1 MESIRLRA
9 TLDAY
14 YREVD
19 ALILDKQHPVT
30 GLLPASIA
38 VTIHGDYRDAWVRDN
53 VYSIL
58 AVWGLSLAYRA
69 LDDDGGRGYE
79 LSHRTIHLMRGLLRS
94 MMAQSG
100 KVEAFKYSRHPKD
113 ALHAKYDTETGG
125 LVVSDTGW
133 GHLQIDA
140 TSLYLLMLA
149 QMISSGLDVIWTI
162 DEVNFVQNLIYYI
175 ERAYR
180 TPDYGIWE
188 RGDKL
193 NHGSVEINASS
204 VGMAK
209 AALEA
214 LSGFNLFGAKG
225 SQQSVLHVA
234 PDNIAQANIT
244 LYSMLPRESNT
255 KETDAAL
262 LSVIGY
268 PAFAVH
274 DVALAERVRS
284 EVVAKLQGRYGLK
297 RFLRD
302 GHQTVLEDEGRLHYE
317 QQELKR
323 FEHIESEW
331 PLFFAYLYLDSIL
344 RGDSAGIV
352 EYELRLESVLVEKDG
367 HQLLPELYYVPEAAI
382 AGERANP
389 GSEARVPNGNVPLV
403 WAQSLYLL
411 GRMLRDGLLLPSDID
426 PLGRRRHKPPRAPV
440 VQLVFLAEDEALQAE
455 LAAHGVLTETL
466 DDIAPVVVY
475 LPHDIAVAHGEVGS
489 NRRLGLTGRSARALK
504 SLTTSR
510 FYQLRGQT
518 VVCLAA
524 FFIQQEFFLAYDLDF
539 VVRRF
544 ESELAY
550 LYLNWT
556 QAGRPTVTVLLTR
569 NFMDADRTSFYRL
582 MQQIASGSVGDV
594 PVKRGRLAELMATAS
609 FERIDD
615 LHELKLAQAP
625 LATRLT
631 RPVVLSEPGNQ
642 QPLDSTAELAIDI
655 TADATPLIARL
666 AETDNLYEQI
676 ELLAAL
682 ARMQSLDSVIAMRG
696 TTESFRD
703 LIEEV
708 YEQAGRR
715 RLWAIVR
722 RAAGLLGKVDGDL
735 NLAVGAILVRQKNI
749 QVGRAYSDESLIAH
763 PIPDHE
769 LLAKINTFCRDDVR
783 DRVLTQEL
791 LLYVSLL
798 IKARPELFSE
808 LLTIRVSHL
817 ILLLSSQ
824 LAREEELTP
833 GEGYEALM
841 ALPPSVIQQ
850 RLELVLAE
858 YHAIEALPQQLE
870 QLHAEATLGALDWK
884 QDLGL
889 EKLRVSGDGWLAWR
903 QHGGII
909 DRRPQKFYGEVWNI
923 FRHTPSLIIGE
934 KLERRNRMDSSVVLS
949 DTTPGEKSFALWLEH
964 LLNKIP
970 AAEYRQ
976 LNIESLRVLA
986 SFFRQNPTLKIQDA
1000 CALDAMIGHAVRLA
1014 YLEQRADREAQYSEH
1029 KADAWA
1035 TFYASPPVRTSAFLV
1050 AALRSLLTAP
1060 PLTARL
1066 AGREPSSVRNS

>member
-1 MESIRLRA
+1 MDSIRLRS
-9 TLDAY
+9 TLHAY
-14 YREVD
+14 YREID

-30 GLLPASIA
+30 GLLPASTA

-79 LSHRTIHLMRGLLRS
+79 LEHRTVHLMRGLLRS
-94 MMAQSG
+94 MMAQAH
-100 KVEAFKYSRHPKD
+100 KVEAFKYSRDPKD

-125 LVVSDTGW
+125 LVVSDSAW

-149 QMISSGLDVIWTI
+149 QMISSGLQIIWTR
-162 DEVNFVQNLIYYI
+162 DEVNFVQNLVYYI

-188 RGDKL
+188 RGDKS
-193 NHGSVEINASS
+193 NRGGVEINASS

-225 SQQSVLHVA
+225 SQDSVLHVA

-244 LYSMLPRESNT
+244 LLSMLPRESNT

-274 DVALAERVRS
+274 DAELVARVRA
-284 EVVAKLQGRYGLK
+284 EVVSKLQGRYGLR

-317 QQELKR
+317 EQELKQ

-331 PLFFAYLYLDSIL
+331 PLFYAYLYLDSIL
-344 RGDSAGIV
+344 RGDTAGII
-352 EYELRLESVLVEKDG
+352 EYETRLKSVLVRKDG
-367 HQLLPELYYVPEAAI
+367 EYLLPELYYVPEEAI
-382 AGERANP
+382 LAERSAP
-389 GSEARVPNGNVPLV
+389 GSQERLPNDNIPLV

-411 GRMLRDGLLLPSDID
+411 GRMIRDEVLLPSDID
-426 PLGRRRHKPPRAPV
+426 PMGRRRLKPPHLPV

-455 LAAHGVLTETL
+455 LEAHGVLTETA

-475 LPHDIAVAHGEVGS
+475 LPHDIAVAYGEVGS
-489 NRRLGLTGRSARALK
+489 NARLGLTGRSARALK

-510 FYQLRGQT
+510 FYKLRGRT
-518 VVCLAA
+518 VVCLAS
-524 FFIQQEFFLAYDLDF
+524 FFMQQEFFLAYDLDF

-550 LYLNWT
+550 LYRNWT

-569 NFMDADRTSFYRL
+569 NFMDADRTSFYEL

-594 PVKRGRLAELMATAS
+594 PVKRGRMAELMPTAC

-615 LHELKLAQAP
+615 LRGLKLSEAP
-625 LATRLT
+625 LPTRMT
-631 RPVVLSEPGNQ
+631 RPTVLSEPGTQ
-642 QPLDSTAELAIDI
+642 RPLDPTTELAIDI
-655 TADATPLIARL
+655 TASAAPLIARL

-676 ELLAAL
+676 ELLAAV
-682 ARMQSLDSVIAMRG
+682 ARMQSLDSLIAMRG
-696 TTESFRD
+696 SVGPLRE

-715 RLWAIVR
+715 RLWAIIR

-749 QVGRAYSDESLIAH
+749 QVGRAYSDDSLIAH

-783 DRVLTQEL
+783 DRVLTQEI
-791 LLYVSLL
+791 LLYLSLL

-808 LLTIRVSHL
+808 LLTIRVGHL

-824 LAREEELTP
+824 LARERECTP
-833 GEGYEALM
+833 GEAYEVLM
-841 ALPPSVIQQ
+841 DLPPSAIQQ
-850 RLELVLAE
+850 RLETVLAQ

-870 QLHAEATLGALDWK
+870 QLHAQAPVSTLDWK

-889 EKLRVSGDGWLAWR
+889 EQLHVAGDGWLAWR

-909 DRRPQKFYGEVWNI
+909 DRRPSNFYADVWNI
-923 FRHTPSLIIGE
+923 FRHAPSLVIGE
-934 KLERRNRMDSSVVLS
+934 KLERRNRMESSTVLS

-964 LLNKIP
+964 LLNKILS
-970 AAEYRQ
+970 AEYRQ
-976 LNIESLRVLA
+976 LNIECLRVLA
-986 SFFRQNPTLKIQDA
+986 SFFRQNPTLEIEDA

-1014 YLEQRADREAQYSEH
+1014 YLDQHGDREAVYNEH
-1029 KADAWA
+1029 KAEAWTA
-1035 TFYASPPVRTSAFLV
+1035 FYASSPMRTSAFLV
-1050 AALRSLLTAP
+1050 AALRSLLTLRA
-1060 PLTARL
+1060 A
-1066 AGREPSSVRNS
+1066 

>member
-1 MESIRLRA
+1 MESIRLRTA
-9 TLDAY
+9 LNAY
-14 YREVD
+14 HEEIS

-30 GLLPASIA
+30 GLLPASTA
-38 VTIHGDYRDAWVRDN
+38 VTNHGDYRDAWVRDN

-79 LSHRTIHLMRGLLRS
+79 LEHRTVHLMRGLLRS
-94 MMAQSG
+94 MMAQAH
-100 KVEAFKYSRHPKD
+100 KVEAFKYSRDPKD

-125 LVVSDTGW
+125 LVVSDTAW

-149 QMISSGLDVIWTI
+149 QMISSGLDIIWTR
-162 DEVNFVQNLIYYI
+162 DEVNFVQNLVYYI

-188 RGDKL
+188 RGDKS
-193 NHGSVEINASS
+193 NRGSVEINASS

-225 SQQSVLHVA
+225 SQESVLHVA

-244 LYSMLPRESNT
+244 LLSMLPRESNT

-274 DVALAERVRS
+274 DAALARRVRT
-284 EVVAKLQGRYGLK
+284 EVVSKLQGRYGLK

-317 QQELKR
+317 EQELKR

-331 PLFFAYLYLDSIL
+331 PLFFAYLFLDSIL
-344 RGDSAGIV
+344 RGDAQGSL
-352 EYELRLESVLVEKDG
+352 EYEEKLKSVLVQRNG
-367 HQLLPELYYVPEAAI
+367 QRLLPELYYVPEAAI
-382 AGERANP
+382 AAERERP
-389 GSEARVPNGNVPLV
+389 GSQERLPNDNVPLV

-411 GRMLRDGLLLPSDID
+411 GRMMHDGVLLPSDID
-426 PLGRRRHKPPRAPV
+426 PLGRRRLKPPHQPV
-440 VQLVFLAEDEALQAE
+440 VQLVFLAEDEGLQAE
-455 LAAHGVLTETL
+455 LAAHGVLTETAA
-466 DDIAPVVVY
+466 DIAPIIVY
-475 LPHDIAVAHGEVGS
+475 LPRDIAVAYGEVGS
-489 NRRLGLTGRSARALK
+489 NARLGLTGRSARALK

-510 FYQLRGQT
+510 FYKLRGRT
-518 VVCLAA
+518 VVCLAS
-524 FFIQQEFFLAYDLDF
+524 FFMQQEFFLAYDLDF

-550 LYLNWT
+550 LYRNWT

-569 NFMDADRTSFYRL
+569 NFMDADRTSFYGL

-594 PVKRGRLAELMATAS
+594 PVKRGRMAELMPTAC
-609 FERIDD
+609 FERIDN
-615 LHELKLAQAP
+615 LRGL
-625 LATRLT
+625 
-631 RPVVLSEPGNQ
+631 VLSEAPLSTRMTRPAVLSQPGTQ
-642 QPLDSTAELAIDI
+642 CPLDRSTELAIDI
-655 TADATPLIARL
+655 TASAAPLIARL

-676 ELLAAL
+676 ELLAAV
-682 ARMQSLDSVIAMRG
+682 ARMQSLDSMVEMRG
-696 TTESFRD
+696 SSGPLRE
-703 LIEEV
+703 LIDEV

-769 LLAKINTFCRDDVR
+769 LLTKINTFCRDDVR

-791 LLYVSLL
+791 LLYISLL

-824 LAREEELTP
+824 LAHERGLTA
-833 GEGYEALM
+833 GEAYEALM
-841 ALPPSVIQQ
+841 NLPPSAIQQ
-850 RLELVLAE
+850 RLESVLVQ
-858 YHAIEALPQQLE
+858 YHAIETLPQQLE
-870 QLHAEATLGALDWK
+870 QLHAHATVSALDWK
-884 QDLGL
+884 PDLGL
-889 EKLRVSGDGWLAWR
+889 EQLRVAGDGWLAWR

-909 DRRPQKFYGEVWNI
+909 DRRPSDFYGDVWNI
-923 FRHTPSLIIGE
+923 FRHTPSLVIGE

-986 SFFRQNPTLKIQDA
+986 SFFRQNPTLKIDDA

-1014 YLEQRADREAQYSEH
+1014 YLDQRADREASYSEF
-1029 KADAWA
+1029 KAEAWTA
-1035 TFYASPPVRTSAFLV
+1035 FYASSPARTSAFLV
-1050 AALRSLLTAP
+1050 AALRSLLT
-1060 PLTARL
+1060 LH
-1066 AGREPSSVRNS
+1066 

>member
-1 MESIRLRA
+1 MDSLRLRT
-9 TLDAY
+9 TLDEY

-58 AVWGLSLAYRA
+58 AVWGLALAYRQ

-79 LSHRTIHLMRGLLRS
+79 LEHRTVQLMRGLLRS
-94 MMAQSG
+94 MMAQAA
-100 KVEAFKYSRHPKD
+100 KIEAFKYSRDPKD

-125 LVVSDTGW
+125 LVVSDAGW

-149 QMISSGLDVIWTI
+149 QMITSGLSIIWTL

-193 NHGSVEINASS
+193 NRGSVEINASS

-214 LSGFNLFGAKG
+214 LSGFNLFGARG
-225 SQQSVLHVA
+225 AQNSVLHVI
-234 PDNIAQANIT
+234 PDNIAQANLT
-244 LYSMLPRESNT
+244 LVSMLPRESNT

-262 LSVIGY
+262 LSIIGY
-268 PAFAVH
+268 PAYAVH
-274 DVALAERVRS
+274 DLELVERVRS
-284 EVVAKLQGRYGLK
+284 EVVGHLEGRYGLK

-317 QQELKR
+317 DEELQQ
-323 FEHIESEW
+323 FAHIESEW
-331 PLFFAYLYLDSIL
+331 PLFFAFLLLDAQL
-344 RGDSAGIV
+344 RGDTQTAA
-352 EYELRLESVLVEKDG
+352 EYHERLRAISVSREGLS
-367 HQLLPELYYVPEAAI
+367 LLPELYYVAEPDI
-382 AGERANP
+382 AGERAQP
-389 GSEARVPNGNVPLV
+389 GSQLRVPNQNVPLV

-411 GRMLRDGLLLPSDID
+411 GRMMRDGLLLPNDID
-426 PLGRRRHKPPRAPV
+426 PLRRRRFKPPPPPV
-440 VQLVFLAEDEALQAE
+440 VQLIFLAEDEALQRE
-455 LAAHGVLTETL
+455 LAEHGVLAETQE
-466 DDIAPVVVY
+466 DIAPVCVH
-475 LPHDIAVAHGEVGS
+475 LPSDIERAYGEVGS
-489 NRRLGLTGRSARALK
+489 NTPLGLSGRSARALK

-510 FYQLRGQT
+510 LYKLRGET
-518 VVCLAA
+518 GVCLAS
-524 FFIQQEFFLAYDLDF
+524 FFMQQEFFLAYDLDF

-550 LYLNWT
+550 LYRNWT
-556 QAGRPTVTVLLTR
+556 HAGRPTVTVLLTR
-569 NFMDADRTSFYRL
+569 NLLAADRTSFYAL
-582 MQQIASGSVGDV
+582 MQQIADGNVGEV
-594 PVKRGRLAELMATAS
+594 PVRRGRLAELMPTAS

-615 LHELKLAQAP
+615 LRGLELSKAP
-625 LATRLT
+625 LAQRMKRTT
-631 RPVVLSEPGNQ
+631 VLSEPGTQ
-642 QPLDSTAELAIDI
+642 RPLDPTAELAIDT
-655 TADATPLIARL
+655 TANAAPLLARL

-682 ARMQSLDSVIAMRG
+682 GRMQALDAPIRMRG
-696 TTESFRD
+696 NTGPLRD

-783 DRVLTQEL
+783 DRVLTQEI
-791 LLYVSLL
+791 LLYLGLL
-798 IKARPELFSE
+798 IKERPELFGE
-808 LLTIRVSHL
+808 LLTLRVSHF
-817 ILLLSSQ
+817 ILLLASQ
-824 LAREEELTP
+824 LAREREISA
-833 GEGYEALM
+833 GEGYESLM
-841 ALPPSVIQQ
+841 GLPPSAIQQ
-850 RLELVLAE
+850 RLQSVLVE

-870 QLHAEATLGALDWK
+870 QLHGQAAPGNLDWT

-889 EKLRVSGDGWLAWR
+889 EKLRVPREGWLAWR
-903 QHGGII
+903 QHRGII
-909 DRRPQKFYGEVWNI
+909 DRRPARFYGDVWNI
-923 FRHTPSLIIGE
+923 FRHTRALIIGE
-934 KLERRNRMDSSVVLS
+934 KLERRNRMDSSTVLS
-949 DTTPGEKSFALWLEH
+949 DMTPGEKSFALWLEH
-964 LLNKIP
+964 LLNKIA

-976 LNIESLRVLA
+976 LNIESLSVLA
-986 SFFRQNPTLKIQDA
+986 SFFRQNPSLEIEDA

-1014 YLEQRADREAQYSEH
+1014 YLDQRPDREPYYNDF

-1035 TFYASPPVRTSAFLV
+1035 AFYTSSPERTSVFLV
-1050 AALRSLLTAP
+1050 AALRRLLTLDRA
-1060 PLTARL
+1060 
-1066 AGREPSSVRNS
+1066 

>member
-1 MESIRLRA
+1 MDTLRLRA
-9 TLDAY
+9 LLDEY
-14 YREVD
+14 YREVQ

-30 GLLPASIA
+30 GLLPASTA
-38 VTIHGDYRDAWVRDN
+38 VTVHGDYRDAWVRDN

-58 AVWGLSLAYRA
+58 AVWGLGLAYRA

-79 LSHRTIHLMRGLLRS
+79 LQHRTVHLMRGLLRS
-94 MMAQSG
+94 MMAQAN
-100 KVEAFKYSRHPKD
+100 KVETFKYSRDPKD

-149 QMISSGLDVIWTI
+149 QMITSGLSIIWTR
-162 DEVNFVQNLIYYI
+162 DEVNFIQNLVYYI

-193 NHGSVEINASS
+193 NRGSVEINASS

-214 LSGFNLFGAKG
+214 LSGFNLFGPRG
-225 SQQSVLHVA
+225 SQESVLHVV
-234 PDNIAQANIT
+234 PDNIAQANLT
-244 LYSMLPRESNT
+244 LLSMLPRESIT

-262 LSVIGY
+262 LSIIGF
-268 PAFAVH
+268 PAYAMH
-274 DVALAERVRS
+274 DAALVERVRG
-284 EVVAKLQGRYGLK
+284 EVLGHLRGRYGLK

-317 QQELKR
+317 REELQQ
-323 FEHIESEW
+323 FAHIESEW
-331 PLFFAYLYLDSIL
+331 PLFFAFLLLDCQL
-344 RGDSAGIV
+344 RGDLQSAA
-352 EYELRLESVLVEKDG
+352 EYHERLRSVTVSRGGLE
-367 HQLLPELYYVPEAAI
+367 LLPELYYVPESNIAAEK
-382 AGERANP
+382 AAP
-389 GSEARVPNGNVPLV
+389 GSQARLPNQNVPLV

-411 GRMLRDGLLLPSDID
+411 GRMLRDGLLQPNDID
-426 PLGRRRHKPPRAPV
+426 PLGRRRHRAPPPPV
-440 VQLVFLAEDEALQAE
+440 VQVVFLAEDAALQRE
-455 LAAHGVLTETL
+455 LAEHGVLTETPE
-466 DDIAPVVVY
+466 DIAPVAVH
-475 LPHDIAVAHGEVGS
+475 LPSDIERAYGEVGS
-489 NRRLGLTGRSARALK
+489 NVRLGLTGRSARALK

-510 FYQLRGQT
+510 LYKLGGELG
-518 VVCLAA
+518 VCLAS
-524 FFIQQEFFLAYDLDF
+524 FFLQQEFFLAYDLDLL
-539 VVRRF
+539 VRRF

-550 LYLNWT
+550 LYRNWT
-556 QAGRPTVTVLLTR
+556 QSGRPTVTVLLTR
-569 NFMDADRTSFYRL
+569 NLLDADRSSFYAL
-582 MQQIASGSVGDV
+582 MQKIAGGNVGGV
-594 PVKRGRLAELMATAS
+594 PVKRGRLAELMPTAS

-615 LHELKLAQAP
+615 LRGLELSTAP
-625 LATRLT
+625 LAQRMKRRT
-631 RPVVLSEPGNQ
+631 VLSEPGTQ
-642 QPLDSTAELAIDI
+642 RPLDATAELAIDT
-655 TADATPLIARL
+655 TANAAPLLERL

-682 ARMQSLDSVIAMRG
+682 SRMQSLDAPIRMRG
-696 TTESFRD
+696 SSEPLRD

-708 YEQAGRR
+708 YEQAGHR

-722 RAAGLLGKVDGDL
+722 RAAGLLGKVEGDL
-735 NLAVGAILVRQKNI
+735 NLAVGAILVRQKII

-791 LLYVSLL
+791 LLYLGLL
-798 IKARPELFSE
+798 IKERPELFGE
-808 LLTIRVSHL
+808 LLTLRVSHF

-824 LAREEELTP
+824 LAREREISP

-841 ALPPSVIQQ
+841 ALPPSAIQQ
-850 RLELVLAE
+850 RLHGVLVA

-870 QLHAEATLGALDWK
+870 QLHGHATPGSLDWK

-889 EKLRVSGDGWLAWR
+889 EKLRPPREGWLAWR
-903 QHGGII
+903 QHRGII
-909 DRRPQKFYGEVWNI
+909 DRRPARFYSEVWNI
-923 FRHTPSLIIGE
+923 FRHTRALIIGE
-934 KLERRNRMDSSVVLS
+934 KLERRNRMDASTVLS

-970 AAEYRQ
+970 APEYRQ
-976 LNIESLRVLA
+976 LNIECLSVLA
-986 SFFRQNPTLKIQDA
+986 SFFRQNPSLEIADA
-1000 CALDAMIGHAVRLA
+1000 CALDALIGHAVRIA
-1014 YLEQRADREAQYSEH
+1014 YLEQRPDHEPQYNDH
-1029 KADAWA
+1029 KADAWNA
-1035 TFYASPPVRTSAFLV
+1035 FYASSPARTSVFLV
-1050 AALRSLLTAP
+1050 AALRSLLTLDPAQ
-1060 PLTARL
+1060 
-1066 AGREPSSVRNS
+1066 

>member
-1 MESIRLRA
+1 MDSIRLRT
-9 TLDAY
+9 TLQAY
-14 YREVD
+14 FQEVE

-30 GLLPASIA
+30 GLLPASTA
-38 VTIHGDYRDAWVRDN
+38 VTIHGNYRDAWVRDN

-58 AVWGLSLAYRA
+58 AVWGLALAYRA

-79 LSHRTIHLMRGLLRS
+79 LERRTVHLMRGLLRS
-94 MMAQSG
+94 MMTQAA
-100 KVEAFKYSRHPKD
+100 KVEAFKYSRDPKD

-125 LVVSDTGW
+125 LVVGDDAW

-149 QMISSGLDVIWTI
+149 QMVSSGLDIIWTR

-193 NHGSVEINASS
+193 NRGSVEINASS

-214 LSGFNLFGAKG
+214 LSGFDLFGARG
-225 SQQSVLHVA
+225 SQESVLHVV

-244 LYSMLPRESNT
+244 LSSMLPRESNT
-255 KETDAAL
+255 KEIDAAL
-262 LSVIGY
+262 LSIIGY
-268 PAFAVH
+268 PAFAIH
-274 DVALAERVRS
+274 DAELVDRVRQ
-284 EVVAKLQGRYGLK
+284 EVVTKLGGRYGLK

-317 QQELKR
+317 QEELKQ

-331 PLFFAYLYLDSIL
+331 PLFFAYLYIDSIL
-344 RGDSAGIV
+344 RGDAQGAAD
-352 EYELRLESVLVEKDG
+352 YERRLESVLVVEKG
-367 HQLLPELYYVPEAAI
+367 QRLLPELYFVPETAI
-382 AGERANP
+382 LAEKARP
-389 GSEARVPNGNVPLV
+389 GSQERVPNTNVPLV

-411 GRMLRDGLLLPSDID
+411 GRMMRDGVLQASDID
-426 PLGRRRHKPPRAPV
+426 PLGRRRRRPPHLPV

-455 LAAHGVLTETL
+455 LAAHGVLTETPE
-466 DDIAPVVVY
+466 DIAPVVVY
-475 LPHDIAVAHGEVGS
+475 MPHDIAVAYGQVGS
-489 NRRLGLTGRSARALK
+489 NARLGLTGRSARALK

-510 FYQLRGQT
+510 FYKLRGRT
-518 VVCLAA
+518 VVCLAS
-524 FFIQQEFFLAYDLDF
+524 FFMQQEFFLAYDLDF

-550 LYLNWT
+550 LYRNWT
-556 QAGRPTVTVLLTR
+556 QSGRPTVTVLLTR
-569 NFMDADRTSFYRL
+569 TLMDADRTSFYSL
-582 MQQIASGSVGDV
+582 MQQVASGSVGGV
-594 PVKRGRLAELMATAS
+594 PVKRGRMAELMPTAS

-615 LHELKLAQAP
+615 LRGHRLSKAP
-625 LATRLT
+625 LANRIK
-631 RPVVLSEPGNQ
+631 RPTVLSEPGNQ
-642 QPLDSTAELAIDI
+642 RPLDPTAELAIDI
-655 TADATPLIARL
+655 TASASPLLARL

-682 ARMQSLDSVIAMRG
+682 ARMQSLGSVINVRG
-696 TTESFRD
+696 LAQPLQQ

-735 NLAVGAILVRQKNI
+735 NLAVGAILLGQKNI

-763 PIPDHE
+763 PIPDQE

-798 IKARPELFSE
+798 IKARPEL
-808 LLTIRVSHL
+808 LAGMLTIRVSHL

-824 LAREEELTP
+824 IARERELTP
-833 GEGYEALM
+833 GEGYEVLM
-841 ALPPSVIQQ
+841 ALPPSMIQQ
-850 RLELVLAE
+850 RLETVLGQ
-858 YHAIEALPQQLE
+858 YHAIEGLPQQLE
-870 QLHAEATLGALDWK
+870 QLHAHATLAALDWQ
-884 QDLGL
+884 QDLGFD
-889 EKLRVSGDGWLAWR
+889 KLRVPIEGWLAWR

-909 DRRPQKFYGEVWNI
+909 DRRPHNFYADVWNI
-923 FRHTPSLIIGE
+923 FRHAPSLIIGE
-934 KLERRNRMDSSVVLS
+934 KLERRNRMDSSIVLS

-976 LNIESLRVLA
+976 LNIESLSVLA
-986 SFFRQNPTLKIQDA
+986 SFFRQNPQLMIEDA
-1000 CALDAMIGHAVRLA
+1000 CALDALIGHAVRLA
-1014 YLEQRADREAQYSEH
+1014 YLEQHRERESIYAEF

-1035 TFYASPPVRTSAFLV
+1035 MFYASSPVRTSAFLV
-1050 AALRSLLTAP
+1050 AALRSLLTLHR
-1060 PLTARL
+1060 PLASGI
-1066 AGREPSSVRNS
+1066 A

>member
-1 MESIRLRA
+1 MDSIRLRA

-14 YREVD
+14 FREVS

-30 GLLPASIA
+30 GLLPASTA

-53 VYSIL
+53 VYSVL

-69 LDDDGGRGYE
+69 LDGDGGRGYE
-79 LSHRTIHLMRGLLRS
+79 LEHRTVHLMRGLLRS
-94 MMAQSG
+94 MMSQAA
-100 KVEAFKYSRHPKD
+100 KVEAFKYTRHPKD

-125 LVVSDTGW
+125 LVVSDTAW

-149 QMISSGLDVIWTI
+149 QMISSGLQIIWTR

-193 NHGSVEINASS
+193 NRGSVEINASS

-214 LSGFNLFGAKG
+214 LSGFNLFGAQG
-225 SQQSVLHVA
+225 SQESVLHVA

-244 LYSMLPRESNT
+244 LLSMLPRESNT

-268 PAFAVH
+268 PAFAIH
-274 DVALAERVRS
+274 DTALVERVRS
-284 EVVAKLQGRYGLK
+284 EVVTKLQGRYGLK

-331 PLFFAYLYLDSIL
+331 PLFYAYLYLDGIL
-344 RGDSAGIV
+344 RGDAAAI
-352 EYELRLESVLVEKDG
+352 EDYERRLESVLVHKDG
-367 HQLLPELYYVPEAAI
+367 QRLLPELYYVPEGAI
-382 AGERANP
+382 AAERQNP
-389 GSEARVPNGNVPLV
+389 GSQDRAPNHNVPLV

-411 GRMLRDGLLLPSDID
+411 GRMMRDGVLLPSDID
-426 PLGRRRHKPPRAPV
+426 PLGRRRHRPPHQPV
-440 VQLVFLAEDEALQAE
+440 VQLVFLAEDAALQAE
-455 LAAHGVLTETL
+455 LAAHGVLTETP
-466 DDIAPVVVY
+466 DDIAPVVVQ
-475 LPHDIAVAHGEVGS
+475 LPHDIAVAYGEVGS
-489 NRRLGLTGRSARALK
+489 NARLGLTGRSALALK

-510 FYQLRGQT
+510 FYKLRGRT
-518 VVCLAA
+518 AVCLAS
-524 FFIQQEFFLAYDLDF
+524 FFMQQEFFLAYDLDF

-550 LYLNWT
+550 LHRNWT
-556 QAGRPTVTVLLTR
+556 QVGRPTVTVLLTR
-569 NFMDADRTSFYRL
+569 NFMDADRTAFYAL
-582 MQQIASGSVGDV
+582 MQQIASGSVGEV
-594 PVKRGRLAELMATAS
+594 PVKCGRMAELMPTAC

-615 LHELKLAQAP
+615 LRSLKLSDAP
-625 LATRLT
+625 LATRMT
-631 RPVVLSEPGNQ
+631 RPTVLSEPGKQ
-642 QPLDSTAELAIDI
+642 RPLDPTAELAIDI
-655 TADATPLIARL
+655 TASVAPLLARL

-676 ELLAAL
+676 ELLAAI
-682 ARMQSLDSVIAMRG
+682 ARMQSLDSMITMRG
-696 TTESFRD
+696 STEPLGE

-735 NLAVGAILVRQKNI
+735 NLAVGAILVRQKII

-763 PIPDHE
+763 PIPDQD

-791 LLYVSLL
+791 LLYLSLL
-798 IKARPELFSE
+798 IKARPQLFAE
-808 LLTIRVSHL
+808 MLTIRVSHL

-824 LAREEELTP
+824 LARERGLTP
-833 GEGYEALM
+833 GEGYEELM
-841 ALPPSVIQQ
+841 ALPPSMIQQ
-850 RLELVLAE
+850 RLEMVLAR
-858 YHAIEALPQQLE
+858 YHAIEALPQELE
-870 QLHAEATLGALDWK
+870 QLHAQATPAALDWK

-889 EKLRVSGDGWLAWR
+889 EKVRLPPEGWLAWR

-909 DRRPQKFYGEVWNI
+909 DHRPVSFYMDVWNI
-923 FRHTPSLIIGE
+923 FRHAPSLIIGE
-934 KLERRNRMDSSVVLS
+934 KLERRNRMDSSIVLS
-949 DTTPGEKSFALWLEH
+949 DMTPGEKSFALWLEH
-964 LLNKIP
+964 LLNRIP

-976 LNIESLRVLA
+976 LNIECLRVLA
-986 SFFRQNPTLKIQDA
+986 SFFRQNPTLEIEDA
-1000 CALDAMIGHAVRLA
+1000 CALDALIGHAVRLA
-1014 YLEQRADREAQYSEH
+1014 YLEHHTDREVAYNEY

-1035 TFYASPPVRTSAFLV
+1035 AFYASSPVRTSGFIV
-1050 AALRSLLTAP
+1050 AALRSLLMLHSA
-1060 PLTARL
+1060 
-1066 AGREPSSVRNS
+1066 

>member
-1 MESIRLRA
+1 MDSIRLRA
-9 TLDAY
+9 KLDAY
-14 YREVD
+14 FREISAV
-19 ALILDKQHPVT
+19 ILDKQHPVT
-30 GLLPASIA
+30 GLLPASTA

-53 VYSIL
+53 VYSVL
-58 AVWGLSLAYRA
+58 AVWGLALAYRG
-69 LDDDGGRGYE
+69 LDSDGGRGYE
-79 LSHRTIHLMRGLLRS
+79 LEHRTVHLMRGLLRS
-94 MMAQSG
+94 MMSQAA
-100 KVEAFKYSRHPKD
+100 KVEAFKYTRHPKD

-149 QMISSGLDVIWTI
+149 QMISSGLQIIWTR

-193 NHGSVEINASS
+193 NSGSVEINASS

-214 LSGFNLFGAKG
+214 LAGFNLFGAKG
-225 SQQSVLHVA
+225 SQESVLHVA

-244 LYSMLPRESNT
+244 LLSMLPRESNT

-262 LSVIGY
+262 LSVIGF
-268 PAFAVH
+268 PAFAIH
-274 DVALAERVRS
+274 DTALVERVRS
-284 EVVAKLQGRYGLK
+284 EVVTKLQGRYGLK

-317 QQELKR
+317 QQELQR

-331 PLFFAYLYLDSIL
+331 PLFYAYLYLDGIL
-344 RGDSAGIV
+344 RGDAAAADD
-352 EYELRLESVLVEKDG
+352 YERRLDSVLVQKDG
-367 HQLLPELYYVPEAAI
+367 HRLLPELYCVPEEAI
-382 AGERANP
+382 AAERQNP
-389 GSEARVPNGNVPLV
+389 GSQDRVPNRNVPLV

-411 GRMLRDGLLLPSDID
+411 GRMMRDGVLSPSEID
-426 PLGRRRHKPPRAPV
+426 PLGRRRHRPPHQPV
-440 VQLVFLAEDEALQAE
+440 VQLVFLAEDAALQAE
-455 LAAHGVLTETL
+455 LAAHGVLTETP
-466 DDIAPVVVY
+466 DDIAPVVVQF
-475 LPHDIAVAHGEVGS
+475 PHDIAIAYGEVGS
-489 NRRLGLTGRSARALK
+489 NARLGLTGRSARALK

-510 FYQLRGQT
+510 FYKLRGRT
-518 VVCLAA
+518 AVCLAS
-524 FFIQQEFFLAYDLDF
+524 FFMQQEFFLAYDLDF

-550 LYLNWT
+550 LHRNWT
-556 QAGRPTVTVLLTR
+556 QVGRPTVTVLLTR
-569 NFMDADRTSFYRL
+569 NFMDADRTAFYAL
-582 MQQIASGSVGDV
+582 MQQIASGSVGEV
-594 PVKRGRLAELMATAS
+594 PVKCGRMAELMPTAC

-615 LHELKLAQAP
+615 LRALELSDAP
-625 LATRLT
+625 LSTRMT
-631 RPVVLSEPGNQ
+631 RPTVLSEPGKQ
-642 QPLDSTAELAIDI
+642 RPLDPTAELAIDI
-655 TADATPLIARL
+655 TASASPLLARL

-676 ELLAAL
+676 ELLAAI
-682 ARMQSLDSVIAMRG
+682 ARMQSLDSMITMRG
-696 TTESFRD
+696 SSEPLGE

-735 NLAVGAILVRQKNI
+735 NLAVGAILVRQKII

-763 PIPDHE
+763 PIPDQD

-791 LLYVSLL
+791 LLYLSLL
-798 IKARPELFSE
+798 IKARPQLFAE
-808 LLTIRVSHL
+808 MLTIRVSHL

-824 LAREEELTP
+824 LARERGLTP
-833 GEGYEALM
+833 GEGYEELM
-841 ALPPSVIQQ
+841 GLPPSLIQQ
-850 RLELVLAE
+850 RLEMVLAR
-858 YHAIEALPQQLE
+858 YDAIEALPQELE
-870 QLHAEATLGALDWK
+870 QLHAQATPAALDWK

-889 EKLRVSGDGWLAWR
+889 EKVRLPAEGWLAWR

-909 DRRPQKFYGEVWNI
+909 DHRPVSFYMDVWNI
-923 FRHTPSLIIGE
+923 FRHAPSLIIGE
-934 KLERRNRMDSSVVLS
+934 KLERRNRMDSSIVLS
-949 DTTPGEKSFALWLEH
+949 DMTPGEKSFALWLEH

-970 AAEYRQ
+970 ADEYRQ
-976 LNIESLRVLA
+976 LNIECLRVLA
-986 SFFRQNPTLKIQDA
+986 SFFRQNPTLEIEDA
-1000 CALDAMIGHAVRLA
+1000 CALDALIGHAVRLA
-1014 YLEQRADREAQYSEH
+1014 YLDHHSEREAAYNEY

-1035 TFYASPPVRTSAFLV
+1035 AFYASSPVRTSGFIV
-1050 AALRSLLTAP
+1050 AALRSLLTLHSA
-1060 PLTARL
+1060 
-1066 AGREPSSVRNS
+1066 

>member
-1 MESIRLRA
+1 MDSIRLR
-9 TLDAY
+9 TKLDAY
-14 YREVD
+14 FREIS
-19 ALILDKQHPVT
+19 ALIVDKQHPVT
-30 GLLPASIA
+30 GLLPASTA

-53 VYSIL
+53 VYSVL
-58 AVWGLSLAYRA
+58 AVWGLALAYRA
-69 LDDDGGRGYE
+69 LDGDGGRGYE
-79 LSHRTIHLMRGLLRS
+79 LEHRTIHLMRGLLRS
-94 MMAQSG
+94 MMSQAA
-100 KVEAFKYSRHPKD
+100 KVEAFKYTRHPKD

-149 QMISSGLDVIWTI
+149 QMISSGLHIIWTR

-193 NHGSVEINASS
+193 NRGSVEINASS

-225 SQQSVLHVA
+225 SQESVLHVA

-244 LYSMLPRESNT
+244 LLSMLPRESNT

-262 LSVIGY
+262 LGVIGY
-268 PAFAVH
+268 PAFAVQ
-274 DVALAERVRS
+274 DTALIERVRS
-284 EVVAKLQGRYGLK
+284 EVVSKLQGRYGLK

-331 PLFFAYLYLDSIL
+331 PLFYAYLYLDGIL
-344 RGDSAGIV
+344 RGDAAAI
-352 EYELRLESVLVEKDG
+352 EDYERRLDSVLVHKDG
-367 HQLLPELYYVPEAAI
+367 QRLLPELYYVPESAI
-382 AGERANP
+382 QPERENP
-389 GSEARVPNGNVPLV
+389 GSQDRVPNHNVPLV

-411 GRMLRDGLLLPSDID
+411 GRMMRDGVLLPSDID
-426 PLGRRRHKPPRAPV
+426 PLGRRRHRPPHQPV
-440 VQLVFLAEDEALQAE
+440 VQLVFLAEDAALQAE
-455 LAAHGVLTETL
+455 LAAHGVLTETP
-466 DDIAPVVVY
+466 DDIAPVVIKV
-475 LPHDIAVAHGEVGS
+475 PHDISIAYAEVGS
-489 NRRLGLTGRSARALK
+489 NARLGLTGRSASALK

-510 FYQLRGQT
+510 FYRLRGRT
-518 VVCLAA
+518 VVCLAS
-524 FFIQQEFFLAYDLDF
+524 FFMQQEFFLAYDLDF

-550 LYLNWT
+550 LHRNWT
-556 QAGRPTVTVLLTR
+556 QVGRPTVTVLLTR
-569 NFMDADRTSFYRL
+569 NFMEADRTAFYAL
-582 MQQIASGSVGDV
+582 MQQIASGSVGEI
-594 PVKRGRLAELMATAS
+594 PVKCGRMAELMPTAC

-615 LHELKLAQAP
+615 LRAMTLSDAP
-625 LATRLT
+625 LATLMT
-631 RPVVLSEPGNQ
+631 RPTVLSEPGKQ
-642 QPLDSTAELAIDI
+642 RPLDPTAELAIDI
-655 TADATPLIARL
+655 TPSAAPLLARL

-676 ELLAAL
+676 ELLAAV
-682 ARMQSLDSVIAMRG
+682 ARMQSLDSMITMRG
-696 TTESFRD
+696 STEPLGE

-715 RLWAIVR
+715 RLWAVVR

-735 NLAVGAILVRQKNI
+735 NLAVGAILVRQKII

-763 PIPDHE
+763 PIPDQD

-791 LLYVSLL
+791 LLYLSLL
-798 IKARPELFSE
+798 IKARPQLFAQM
-808 LLTIRVSHL
+808 LTIRVSHL
-817 ILLLSSQ
+817 ILLLASQ
-824 LAREEELTP
+824 LARERELTP
-833 GEGYEALM
+833 GEGYEELM
-841 ALPPSVIQQ
+841 ALPPSMIQQ
-850 RLELVLAE
+850 RLEMVLAR
-858 YHAIEALPQQLE
+858 YHAIEALPQELE
-870 QLHAEATLGALDWK
+870 QLHAQATPSALDWQ

-889 EKLRVSGDGWLAWR
+889 EKVRLPADGWLAWR

-909 DRRPQKFYGEVWNI
+909 DHRPVSFYIDVWNI
-923 FRHTPSLIIGE
+923 FRHAPSLIIGE
-934 KLERRNRMDSSVVLS
+934 KLERRNRMDSSIVLS
-949 DTTPGEKSFALWLEH
+949 DMTPGEKSFALWLEH
-964 LLNKIP
+964 LLNRIP

-976 LNIESLRVLA
+976 LNIECLRVLA
-986 SFFRQNPTLKIQDA
+986 SFFRQNPKLEIEDA
-1000 CALDAMIGHAVRLA
+1000 CALDALIGHAVRLA
-1014 YLEQRADREAQYSEH
+1014 YLEHHADREVVYSEY

-1035 TFYASPPVRTSAFLV
+1035 AFYASSPVRTSAFIV
-1050 AALRSLLTAP
+1050 AALRSLLTLHDA
-1060 PLTARL
+1060 
-1066 AGREPSSVRNS
+1066 